1 MFSYNDNRPF
11 IGCQIHHFWLHSC
24 YNHYFVYISSLV
36 CQYYIEHFIFTNWKL
51 KCIDRWTKQGTRDPF
66 YFSTERYQIF
76 VHMLMQKYVTPI
88 DQETCVSKIAGYVPV
103 GFTCWEGHLFIVTET
118 DLKCLTLNFIPG
130 NFCLI
135 WRNQLF
141 ILFCKIPNV
150 ITSIATVIF
159 NSVQT
164 LKTAEHISKNRYM
177 PDDYY
182 NCFRFLFCYKTFAS
196 WCLRVHD
203 LINIKYN

>member
-1 MFSYNDNRPF
+1 MTTDLLSVVKF
-11 IGCQIHHFWLHSC
+11 IISGFTAS

-76 VHMLMQKYVTPI
+76 VHTLMQKYVTPI

-130 NFCLI
+130 IFCLI

-164 LKTAEHISKNRYM
+164 LKTAEHISMYRYM

-182 NCFRFLFCYKTFAS
+182 NCFRFLFCYKTFCFMMFESA
-196 WCLRVHD
+196 WLD
-203 LINIKYN
+203 KYKI